1 QIHSLNE
8 GIGLHLASS
17 LSHWTVIGA
26 CGLGG
31 TKYDS
36 IMLRRLALH
45 DPFRAGETD
54 LQIQVRGRSPAL
66 LRSVQKRKIGGRLLR
81 RPKQDYPT
89 PTVAGFCTAS
99 SDMRASGSGCSG
111 N

>member
-1 QIHSLNE
+1 LDAQIHSLNE

-17 LSHWTVIGA
+17 LGYRTVIGT

-45 DPFRAGETD
+45 DPFRAVETD
-54 LQIQVRGRSPAL
+54 LQMQVRGRSPTL
-66 LRSVQKRKIGGRLLR
+66 LRSMQKGK
-81 RPKQDYPT
+81 
-89 PTVAGFCTAS
+89 
-99 SDMRASGSGCSG
+99 
-111 N
+111 